1 MANWTGRVWG
11 SALLALAPLG
21 AAVAAPLCEQL
32 ASQARGLP
40 ETAWRAVNSP
50 MRELLRFESRPQGRV
65 PAALLREL
73 RHSPDMREALGITS
87 DSAFEI
93 ERLSGTQVYRVDAF
107 GGSANC
113 QSSVFYQIKP
123 KGKPKRIDAPF
134 EDSLCATQSG
144 AFGHPLGQA
153 AYVVYGSSSA
163 LSQDEVIQ
171 LAPWTGRGWGAV
183 CKLSLSFKIAYR
195 ISREFCAD
203 PALCASTRQ
212 TALALARAYSKTREP
227 ELEQEAH
234 DKAMEERGLDTS
246 RWAEGRV
253 PDEEFS
259 QALRRMDSQIEA
271 PQSIEFPSFDADPR
285 SLDVFISSYANV
297 DVRKVPL
304 LLNGQWV
311 LAVVGQAGVAWRES
325 TVTLVS
331 LFLLKDGQLQPVA
344 SFQVQAERARLRE
357 ALAAQP

>member
-1 MANWTGRVWG
+1 MANWMGRVWG
-11 SALLALAPLG
+11 LALLALAPLG
-21 AAVAAPLCEQL
+21 AAAAAPLCEQL

-40 ETAWRAVNSP
+40 ETAWRAENSP
-50 MRELLRFESRPQGRV
+50 LRELLRFESRPQVRA
-65 PAALLREL
+65 PAALQREL
-73 RHSPDMREALGITS
+73 RHSPELREALGITS

-113 QSSVFYQIKP
+113 QSSVFYQIKT
-123 KGKPKRIDAPF
+123 KGKPRRISAPF
-134 EDSLCATQSG
+134 EASPCATQSG

-153 AYVVYGSSSA
+153 AYVVYRSSSA
-163 LSQDEVIQ
+163 LSQDQVIQ
-171 LAPWTGRGWGAV
+171 LAPWTVRGWGAA
-183 CKLSLSFKIAYR
+183 CKLSLSFRVAYR

-203 PALCASTRQ
+203 PAVCTSARQ
-212 TALALARAYSKTREP
+212 TALALARAYGKTREP

-246 RWAEGRV
+246 RWTEGRAL
-253 PDEEFS
+253 DEAFS
-259 QALRRMDSQIEA
+259 QALRRMDSQIEG

-285 SLDVFISSYANV
+285 SLEVFTSSYANV

-304 LLNGQWV
+304 LLNGQWA
-311 LAVVGQAGVAWRES
+311 LAVVGKAGVGWRES

-331 LFLLKDGQLQPVA
+331 LFLLKDGQFQSA
-344 SFQVQAERARLRE
+344 AGFQVQAERARLRE